1 MNNVESKFLFF
12 ISAIFN
18 VNNSYNNYLK
28 IKTIKALFAK
38 RVYLPYRNTLL
49 QVSKIK
55 ENIGKLGF
63 C

>member
-28 IKTIKALFAK
+28 IKTIKALFAT

>member
-18 VNNSYNNYLK
+18 VNNSHNNYLK
-28 IKTIKALFAK
+28 IKTIKVLFAT
-38 RVYLPYRNTLL
+38 RVYLSYRNTLL
-49 QVSKIK
+49 QVGKTK